1 MNRGSGISAI
11 RPSSWPMGHTKG
23 HVLKQHLHCMELLLR
38 ERIFFQVASTA
49 ADGCKGSTSVSQTS
63 LCTAYETRSIRVLG
77 GDCGYACLG
86 LLWISMSGG
95 IVGMHVWRDCGYPC
109 MGDCAVFFV
118 FLSSIIYLAIYVPKI
133 TLSLV

>member
-77 GDCGYACLG
+77 GGLWICMSGTIVDIYVWGYCGYACLEG
-86 LLWISMSGG
+86 LWVSMYGG
-95 IVGMHVWRDCGYPC
+95 LC
-109 MGDCAVFFV
+109 
-118 FLSSIIYLAIYVPKI
+118 SILCF
-133 TLSLV
+133 SE